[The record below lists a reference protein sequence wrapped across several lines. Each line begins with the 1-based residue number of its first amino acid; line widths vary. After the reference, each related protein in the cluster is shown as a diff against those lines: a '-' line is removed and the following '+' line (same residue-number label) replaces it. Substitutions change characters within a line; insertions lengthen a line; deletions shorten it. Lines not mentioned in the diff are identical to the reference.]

1 MKIKKAIYIIL
12 GFITLGLGI
21 VGIIIPILPTVP
33 FLLCTSFFFSKSSDR
48 FNNWFIN
55 TKVYHKYLENFVKN
69 KVMTL
74 QGKII
79 LLSLVSVMLFFAM
92 WSVNSIAM
100 SIVIT
105 ILIIC
110 KYLYF
115 MLCVETVSKEEYKTR
130 MLNNN

>member
-48 FNNWFIN
+48 FNNWFMN

-79 LLSLVSVMLFFAM
+79 LLSLVSIMLFFAM